1 MAVNVLRGRVPMFA
15 DSEGAGV
22 DAASDCP
29 AGDPSFC
36 DEGVLAGPNAARVV
50 LQAGEACRDVGYLC
64 TELEESGSQRA
75 YRWPD
80 GTTRLRIRIP
90 PPPGRDQSQIRDLQR
105 AAVRGFQY
113 WNRKPFELVIDS
125 RTTSAEPADITVS
138 WNTGLYG
145 TQLGVTG
152 IEWRFESGE
161 PRFRV
166 LRLVLASRNPSNYRQ
181 ALTPQ
186 QVLLTAAHE
195 MGHALGLPH
204 SDSQRDVMY
213 PTNTARSLSTRDFRT
228 LDALYALPNGAE
240 IRKEPG
246 SP

>member
-1 MAVNVLRGRVPMFA
+1 MRGKPSPVSFLLLIGILAVAVNVLRGRVPMFA

-90 PPPGRDQSQIRDLQR
+90 PPPGRDQSQIKGPPTRRRPWLPVLESQALRVGHRLSHDVGGTR
-105 AAVRGFQY
+105 RHHG
-113 WNRKPFELVIDS
+113 LVEHGS
-125 RTTSAEPADITVS
+125 
-138 WNTGLYG
+138 L
-145 TQLGVTG
+145 
-152 IEWRFESGE
+152 
-161 PRFRV
+161 
-166 LRLVLASRNPSNYRQ
+166 RNPTRRNGHRMAIRIRGAALPGAQ
-181 ALTPQ
+181 AG
-186 QVLLTAAHE
+186 V
-195 MGHALGLPH
+195 GLPK
-204 SDSQRDVMY
+204 SVELQTGPD
-213 PTNTARSLSTRDFRT
+213 TTAGAPDRSS
-228 LDALYALPNGAE
+228 
-240 IRKEPG
+240 
-246 SP
+246 